1 MLNPFFLQGS
11 RGEQNLVQDLINEQI
26 RMYGVEVYYIPR
38 KYATKNKIIK
48 EVIESKFDNA
58 FPIEAYVSS
67 YDGYGG
73 QGTLLSKF
81 GIQDIDDLT
90 IVVSKERFENYISP
104 LIKSLSNIELSN
116 RPKEGDLIYFPLG
129 DRIFEIKYVEHESPF
144 YQLQKNYVYELRC
157 ELFRYGDEVVD
168 TDISEIDDNF
178 EDQAYT
184 QTFRLVGSGRTAT
197 AVASIFDGAVSTITV
212 TNRGRDYTS
221 TPRVAISSSP
231 SPGGTA
237 VGVATLI
244 TGMFD
249 YCADSK
255 ENYKVQ
261 GVEIANSGYGY
272 TSVPMVAFIGGGGV
286 GAEAKAT
293 ISDGAVGV
301 ITVTDGGSG
310 YDSAPIVS
318 FVGIAST
325 SASAVAILTNGSITA
340 IRISNTGSGY
350 TEAPTVRISDPYLL
364 GSGSF
369 TFNEVVT
376 GSASSATAL
385 VESWNSVTN
394 DLELKNFTGEF
405 VVGEIITGSE
415 SGATYKV
422 LTINTVDSDDAY
434 SQNIDIETEA
444 DQILDFTEKNPFGT
458 P

>member
-26 RMYGVEVYYIPR
+26 RMYGVEIYYIPR
-38 KYATKNKIIK
+38 KYATKNTIIR
-48 EVIESKFDNA
+48 EVIESKFENA

-81 GIQDIDDLT
+81 GIQDIDELT
-90 IVVSKERFENYISP
+90 IVISKERFENYISP
-104 LIKSLSNIELSN
+104 LIQSISNIELSS

-168 TDISEIDDNF
+168 TDIEQIDDNF
-178 EDQAYT
+178 VDQAYT
-184 QTFRLVGSGRTAT
+184 QTLRLVGSGRTAT
-197 AVASIFDGAVSTITV
+197 AITNIVNGAVSSITI

-221 TPRVAISSSP
+221 APRVAISSSP
-231 SPGGTA
+231 SSGGTA
-237 VGVATLI
+237 VGIATLI
-244 TGMFD
+244 SGMFD
-249 YCADSK
+249 YCSETDEK
-255 ENYKVQ
+255 YKVQ
-261 GVEIANSGYGY
+261 GVQLANPGYGY

-286 GAEAKAT
+286 GAAASAT
-293 ISDGAVGV
+293 ISDGAVGI

-325 SASAVAILTNGSITA
+325 SASAVAILTNGSVTA
-340 IRISNTGSGY
+340 IRLSNTGYGY
-350 TEAPTVRISDPYLL
+350 TEAPTIRISDPYLL

-369 TFNEVVT
+369 IFNEVVT

-405 VVGEIITGSE
+405 SVGEIITGNE
-415 SGATYKV
+415 SNATYKV
-422 LTINTVDSDDAY
+422 LSINTVDTDDAY
-434 SQNIDIETEA
+434 SQNIEIETEA
-444 DQILDFTEKNPFGT
+444 DQILNFTEKNPFGT

>member
-11 RGEQNLVQDLINEQI
+11 KGEQNLVQDLINEQI

-38 KYATKNKIIK
+38 RYITKNTVIA
-48 EVIESKFDNA
+48 EVIQSKFDKA
-58 FPIEAYVSS
+58 YPIEAYVSS

-90 IVVSKERFENYISP
+90 LVISKERFENYISP
-104 LIKSLSNIELSN
+104 LIKPVSNIELST
-116 RPKEGDLIYFPLG
+116 RPKEGDLVYFPLG

-157 ELFRYGDEVVD
+157 GLFRYGDEVVD
-168 TDISEIDDNF
+168 TDIEQIDDNF
-178 EDQAYT
+178 VDQAYT
-184 QTFRLVGSGRTAT
+184 QTLRLVGSGRTAT
-197 AVASIFDGAVSTITV
+197 AITNIVNGAVSSITV
-212 TNRGRDYTS
+212 TNRGRDYAS
-221 TPRVAISSSP
+221 APRVAISSSP
-231 SPGGTA
+231 SSGGTA
-237 VGVATLI
+237 VGIATLI

-249 YCADSK
+249 YCSETDEK
-255 ENYKVQ
+255 YKVQ
-261 GVEIANSGYGY
+261 GVQLTNPGYGY
-272 TSVPMVAFIGGGGV
+272 TSVPMVAFFGGGGV
-286 GAEAKAT
+286 GAAASAT

-340 IRISNTGSGY
+340 IRLSNTGAGY

-405 VVGEIITGSE
+405 SVGEIITGSE

-422 LTINTVDSDDAY
+422 LSINTVDTDDAY
-434 SQNIDIETEA
+434 SQNIEIETEA
-444 DQILDFTEKNPFGT
+444 DQILNFTEKNPFGT

>member
-11 RGEQNLVQDLINEQI
+11 KGEQNLVQDLINEQI
-26 RMYGVEVYYIPR
+26 RMYGVEIYYIPR
-38 KYATKNKIIK
+38 RYITKNTVIA
-48 EVIESKFDNA
+48 EVIQSKFDKA
-58 FPIEAYVSS
+58 YPIEAYVSS

-90 IVVSKERFENYISP
+90 LVVSKERFEDYISP
-104 LIKSLSNIELSN
+104 LIKPISNIELSS
-116 RPKEGDLIYFPLG
+116 RPKEGDLVYFPLG

-168 TDISEIDDNF
+168 TDIEQIDDNF
-178 EDQAYT
+178 VDQAYT

-221 TPRVAISSSP
+221 APRVAISSSP

-244 TGMFD
+244 AGMFD

>member
-1 MLNPFFLQGS
+1 
-11 RGEQNLVQDLINEQI
+11 
-26 RMYGVEVYYIPR
+26 
-38 KYATKNKIIK
+38 
-48 EVIESKFDNA
+48 
-58 FPIEAYVSS
+58 
-67 YDGYGG
+67 
-73 QGTLLSKF
+73 
-81 GIQDIDDLT
+81 
-90 IVVSKERFENYISP
+90 
-104 LIKSLSNIELSN
+104 
-116 RPKEGDLIYFPLG
+116 
-129 DRIFEIKYVEHESPF
+129 
-144 YQLQKNYVYELRC
+144 
-157 ELFRYGDEVVD
+157 
-168 TDISEIDDNF
+168 
-178 EDQAYT
+178 
-184 QTFRLVGSGRTAT
+184 
-197 AVASIFDGAVSTITV
+197 
-212 TNRGRDYTS
+212 
-221 TPRVAISSSP
+221 
-231 SPGGTA
+231 
-237 VGVATLI
+237 
-244 TGMFD
+244 MFD

-325 SASAVAILTNGSITA
+325 SASAVATLTNGSITA